1 MELCPRVETSQ
12 SNLGRLGTAEKEA
25 DRDSASARLGL
36 LSWIKVVV
44 LACPADWDL
53 RISKYHPNV
62 QTASSWWNPR
72 PGSAFNIVVRHPL
85 PMFVASTQRHDLLSL
100 TSSFPPRVPSPRSL
114 AHLTPSRSEGS
125 HGSSSSDSLF
135 WNCDFNRCC
144 AKRRGL
150 PTSSITSKSLSLLSL
165 TACLTK
171 VMGTKDSAGR

>member
-62 QTASSWWNPR
+62 QTASSW
-72 PGSAFNIVVRHPL
+72 
-85 PMFVASTQRHDLLSL
+85 
-100 TSSFPPRVPSPRSL
+100 
-114 AHLTPSRSEGS
+114 
-125 HGSSSSDSLF
+125 
-135 WNCDFNRCC
+135 
-144 AKRRGL
+144 
-150 PTSSITSKSLSLLSL
+150 
-165 TACLTK
+165 
-171 VMGTKDSAGR
+171 